1 MKTRRLLAL
10 ILSVLVISGLAA
22 CRDGSSAKG
31 SNSNRNTTTEEQELT
46 ISNRDRKSLEDIIEY
61 TGVME
66 DYIEDTLE
74 LIDKLNNDDN
84 CDEDAMIDELSKMY
98 NKICTMK
105 EDIEELKESNDENIQ
120 MSFDVAEKYF
130 TELEVCYG
138 DLLKLLKFCVEFAE
152 ADHKYDVNNVASES
166 LDQYY
171 AAIINIFESYGND
184 LAGLEHPEYLTASVD
199 KVISMI
205 DDYVIVFRNYYDAI
219 VNVDYLKAAAT
230 DYMYYYA
237 AAELNKASVQLTND
251 LQLQVDKAE
260 ELLAGRMQTYQEELD
275 KYCRRQLEEQV
286 KPKYTYYE
294 ESKKPSITYTYEDKI
309 YPATYSILDSVIR
322 LTASCDQA
330 ECEVIVK
337 VEIPEFAT
345 TYEQKLDLGYQI
357 TQLNIKP
364 VIDVNAN
371 LDYQKTVQMKVTV
384 TDADTNKVYVQDSK
398 KITVMSKNDLELFD
412 VGGEDGSCYNLL
424 AWMTPESDA
433 VLELKRV
440 AIEWLNNDT
449 DGEMNKLVG
458 YQGAET
464 LIEAIENTA
473 VQALSIQ
480 NAMSALGVRYNMS
493 SYSSSTG
500 ADSLQR
506 VMYPSEVLESKSG
519 ICVETALVVASALQ
533 SADFNVMLVIP
544 PGHCMV
550 AVEVWPN
557 SGEYIVIETTS
568 LPTTSYDPSSYVA
581 YVPKEN
587 WQANISE
594 KGWTIVDCSL
604 AREIGFV
611 PYFN

>member
-1 MKTRRLLAL
+1 MKIRNLTVILLSAVMM
-10 ILSVLVISGLAA
+10 LSLAS
-22 CRDGSSAKG
+22 CRNSDSDKG
-31 SNSNRNTTTEEQELT
+31 SDLGKKATTEEQET
-46 ISNRDRKSLEDIIEY
+46 IISGRDEKSLEDIIEY
-61 TGVME
+61 NDVME
-66 DYIEDTLE
+66 RYIKDTLDI
-74 LIDKLNNDDN
+74 IDKLNNEDN
-84 CDEDAMIDELSKMY
+84 VDENEMIDKLSKMH
-98 NKICTMK
+98 NKICSMK
-105 EDIEELKESNDENIQ
+105 EDIEELKESKDESIQ
-120 MSFDVAEKYF
+120 MSFDVAKKYF

-138 DLLKLLKFCVEFAE
+138 DLLRLVKFCVEFGK
-152 ADHKYDVNNVASES
+152 ADQKYDAKSISRES
-166 LDQYY
+166 LDTYY
-171 AAIINIFESYGND
+171 ATAIHMYKSYAND
-184 LAGLEHPEYLTASVD
+184 LAGIERPEYLTTAVD
-199 KVISMI
+199 RVISMMDNYI
-205 DDYVIVFRNYYDAI
+205 IVFENYYDAI
-219 VNVDYLKAAAT
+219 ANVDYLKAAAT

-237 AAELNKASVQLTND
+237 AEELDKAIVQLVVD
-251 LQLQVDKAE
+251 MQAQLDKAE
-260 ELLAGRMQTYQEELD
+260 ELLSGRMQTYQNELD
-275 KYCRRQLEEQV
+275 KYCKRQLEESV

-309 YPATYSILDSVIR
+309 YPATYSVLDSVIR
-322 LTASCDQA
+322 LTASCDQS

-357 TQLNIKP
+357 TRLNIKP

-384 TDADTNKVYVQDSK
+384 TDADSNKIYVQDSNK
-398 KITVMSKNDLELFD
+398 VTIMSKNDLELFD

-433 VLELKRV
+433 ILELKRV
-440 AIEWLNNDT
+440 AIEWLNKDT
-449 DGEMNKLVG
+449 DGAMNELVG
-458 YQGAET
+458 YQGVSN
-464 LIEAIENTA
+464 LMEAIENTA
-473 VQALSIQ
+473 IQALSIQ
-480 NAMSALGVRYNMS
+480 NAMSALGVRYNVS

-550 AVEVWPN
+550 AVEVWPG

-568 LPTTSYDPSSYVA
+568 LPTTLYDPSSYVA
-581 YVPKEN
+581 YIPKEN

-604 AREIGFV
+604 ARKIGFV

>member
-1 MKTRRLLAL
+1 MKIRNLTVILLSAVMM
-10 ILSVLVISGLAA
+10 LSLAS
-22 CRDGSSAKG
+22 CR
-31 SNSNRNTTTEEQELT
+31 NSDSDKDSDLGKKATTEEQET
-46 ISNRDRKSLEDIIEY
+46 IISGRDEKSLEDIIEY
-61 TGVME
+61 NDVME
-66 DYIEDTLE
+66 RYIKDTLDI
-74 LIDKLNNDDN
+74 IDKLNNEDN
-84 CDEDAMIDELSKMY
+84 VDENEMIDKLSKMH
-98 NKICTMK
+98 NKICSMK
-105 EDIEELKESNDENIQ
+105 EDIEELKESKDESIQ
-120 MSFDVAEKYF
+120 MSFDVAKKYF

-138 DLLKLLKFCVEFAE
+138 DLLRLVKFCVEFGK
-152 ADHKYDVNNVASES
+152 ADQKYDAKSISRES
-166 LDQYY
+166 LDTYY
-171 AAIINIFESYGND
+171 ATAIHMYKSYAND
-184 LAGLEHPEYLTASVD
+184 LAGIERPEYLTTAVD
-199 KVISMI
+199 RVISMMDNYI
-205 DDYVIVFRNYYDAI
+205 IVFENYYDAI
-219 VNVDYLKAAAT
+219 ANVDYLKAAAT

-237 AAELNKASVQLTND
+237 AEELDKAIVQLVLD
-251 LQLQVDKAE
+251 MQAQLDKAE
-260 ELLAGRMQTYQEELD
+260 ELLSGRMQTYQNELD
-275 KYCRRQLEEQV
+275 KYCKRQLEESV

-309 YPATYSILDSVIR
+309 YPATYSVLDSVIR
-322 LTASCDQA
+322 LTASCDQS

-357 TQLNIKP
+357 TRLNIKP

-384 TDADTNKVYVQDSK
+384 TDADSNKIYVQDSNK
-398 KITVMSKNDLELFD
+398 VTIMSKNDLELFD

-433 VLELKRV
+433 ILELKRV
-440 AIEWLNNDT
+440 AIEWLNKDT
-449 DGEMNKLVG
+449 DGAMNELVG
-458 YQGAET
+458 YQGVSN
-464 LIEAIENTA
+464 LMEAIENTA
-473 VQALSIQ
+473 IQALSIQ
-480 NAMSALGVRYNMS
+480 NAMSALGVRYNVS

-550 AVEVWPN
+550 AVEAWPG

-568 LPTTSYDPSSYVA
+568 LPTTLYDPSSYVA
-581 YVPKEN
+581 YIPKEN

-604 AREIGFV
+604 ARKIGFV